1 LVRSCTV
8 HMRHCIA
15 EPSVKKRK
23 SLGFY
28 HKGCIYTYDKNSS
41 SSSSNNDLI
50 RHRPTGVTIL
60 GVLFVIAGAFTLL
73 GGIATLV
80 AIPFVSNVNPNV
92 IGNNELQL
100 NGQQPLLTPSE
111 QTALAQGSGS
121 ILTVLGAVLI
131 PLGIASLVV
140 AYGLFKGKSWAWFV
154 AVALSIIGVVVNV
167 ISLVTANMGAIAGA
181 LVGIAINAIVL
192 YYLSKRNVRQYF
204 GKVSAAR
211 QASSST
217 TVGVEK

>member
-1 LVRSCTV
+1 
-8 HMRHCIA
+8 MN
-15 EPSVKKRK
+15 
-23 SLGFY
+23 
-28 HKGCIYTYDKNSS
+28 KNSE
-41 SSSSNNDLI
+41 NDSLL

-60 GVLFVIAGAFTLL
+60 AVLFVIAGAFTLL

-80 AIPFVSNVNPNV
+80 AIPFVANVNPNV
-92 IGNNELQL
+92 IGNEIQF

-140 AYGLFKGKSWAWFV
+140 AYGLFKAKSWSWTV
-154 AVALSIIGVVVNV
+154 AVVLSIIGVVVNV
-167 ISLVTANMGAIAGA
+167 ISLVTSNMGGITGA

-192 YYLSKRNVRQYF
+192 YYLSRRNVRQYF
-204 GKVSAAR
+204 GKVATPRESA
-211 QASSST
+211 ST
-217 TVGVEK
+217 TV

>member
-1 LVRSCTV
+1 MS
-8 HMRHCIA
+8 
-15 EPSVKKRK
+15 
-23 SLGFY
+23 
-28 HKGCIYTYDKNSS
+28 KNSS

-60 GVLFVIAGAFTLL
+60 GVLFVIAGAFALL

-92 IGNNELQL
+92 IGNELQL

-154 AVALSIIGVVVNV
+154 AVALSIIGLVVNV
-167 ISLVTANMGAIAGA
+167 ISLVTSNMGAITGA

-192 YYLSKRNVRQYF
+192 YYLSRRNVRQYF
-204 GKVSAAR
+204 AKVANAR
-211 QASSST
+211 ETSST
-217 TVGVEK
+217 TV